1 MSTVLLSRGQ
11 FALTIAF
18 HFIFPPITIGL
29 GLVLVFM
36 QAMRLR
42 TGDPIYTG
50 MAHFWTKIFGLIFAI
65 GVATGIPMEFQF
77 GTNWANYARFVG
89 DIFGSP
95 LAIEGVY
102 AFFLESGFLAI
113 LLFGWNKVGPKMHF
127 LATCLVALGAH
138 FSAIWIIVANSWMQT
153 PAGYHLARSVKEIA
167 SGQQFPMSAE
177 LGNAAFTVK
186 ELPLPAG
193 YVVQPS
199 DLGEVRAV
207 VDDFTK
213 AILNPSTLDRLT
225 HTIIAC
231 WIIGALVV
239 ASVSAF
245 WILKRR
251 HTDTARVSLKIGLGV
266 AAAASLLQ
274 MISADITAAGVARHQ
289 PEKLAAM
296 EGLAVTRSEAPMGI
310 VGIVRWHRDS
320 TGRITGLDE
329 HVLRVP
335 ALLSIL
341 VSGDF
346 LDPARGAK
354 TVVPGLNDLPSD
366 SFLRTR
372 HPGATES
379 ELAAIRPNYWPS
391 VPWVFQSYHLMISI
405 GVFLVAMTL
414 LGLVLWKMGRLWQ
427 PERGFVR
434 AYLWLL
440 VFSPALAEIATQA
453 GWFTAEVGRQPW
465 IVYQVLRTHDATS
478 VVVHAG
484 QIERSIV
491 LFCLIYALL
500 GALFVTLFTRIVKK
514 GPPHDEPDAS
524 LPEKFEPL
532 SLKTGRET

>member
-42 TGDPIYTG
+42 TGNPLYTG

-113 LLFGWNKVGPKMHF
+113 LLFGWNKVGPRMHF

-167 SGQQFPMSAE
+167 SGQQFPMGAE
-177 LGNAAFTVK
+177 LGNTAFTVK
-186 ELPLPAG
+186 EIPLPAG

-199 DLGEVRAV
+199 DLGNVRAV
-207 VDDFTK
+207 VDDFAK

-245 WILKRR
+245 WLLKRR
-251 HTDTARVSLKIGLGV
+251 HIDTARVSLKIGLAV

-274 MISADITAAGVARHQ
+274 LISADITATGVARHQ

-296 EGLAVTRSEAPMGI
+296 EGLAATRSEAPMGI
-310 VGIVRWHRDS
+310 VGVVRWQHDS

-346 LDPARGAK
+346 LHPAQGAK

-372 HPGATES
+372 HPGATDA
-379 ELAAIRPNYWPS
+379 ELMAIRPNYWPS
-391 VPWVFQSYHLMISI
+391 VPWVFQSYHLMIAI

-414 LGLVLWKMGRLWQ
+414 LGLLLWKTGRLWQ
-427 PERGFVR
+427 PEKRLVR
-434 AYLWLL
+434 MYLWLL

-465 IVYQVLRTHDATS
+465 IVWHVLATHDATS
-478 VVVHAG
+478 AVVHSG
-484 QIERSIV
+484 QIARSIV

-500 GALFVTLFTRIVKK
+500 AALFVTLFTRIVQK
-514 GPPHDEPDAS
+514 GPPHDKPDAG

-532 SLKTGRET
+532 SLKSGRET